1 MNKKMKSNAIQAT
14 WMQPEVITYYV
25 KSERE
30 IQILHDITYMW
41 HLKYGTN
48 EPIYEAETD
57 S

>member
-25 KSERE
+25 KSERK
-30 IQILHDITYMW
+30 IRILHDITYMW